1 MTHYYSKKHLHQ
13 SFINNSSGRS
23 TKRIA
28 PIESDIA
35 NGSNL
40 YIADPVP
47 ISQGSKTRQ
56 Q

>member
-1 MTHYYSKKHLHQ
+1 MTYYYSKKHLHQ
-13 SFINNSSGRS
+13 SSINKRS

-28 PIESDIA
+28 SIESDIE

-47 ISQGSKTRQ
+47 ISQGSETRQ